1 MLHIEEKRRNENG
14 LQLHFIQSK
23 KYKTLNIVA
32 KLRAPL
38 NRETITKRA
47 LLPYILNQGSKRY
60 PSKPELQLKLDDLYG
75 AVLSVD
81 GSKKGD
87 NHIISIRLE
96 LANPK
101 FIPEKTAIIDDG
113 IRLFS
118 ELLLDPNAANNSF
131 DEKIVER
138 EKNTLKS
145 RIQAVKD
152 DKMNYANMRLID
164 AMCEG
169 EAYGLHVHG
178 YEEDLQEI
186 TAANL
191 YEYYHSLIEEDSLDI
206 YVLGDF
212 DEDEMSRKIAAM
224 FERIGNKV
232 RTVTQSNT
240 IKKEIQT
247 KEVIETEN
255 IQQAKLH
262 IGYRTNTT
270 FKDEDYA
277 TLQVFNGIFG
287 GFPNSKLF
295 INVREKNSLAYYASS
310 RIESHKGL
318 LFVFSGIA
326 PKDYQQ
332 AKDIIQLQMEA
343 MKKGDFT
350 EAELQETKDLIINQ
364 LLETMDHSQGLIEL
378 LYQQVIGDRI
388 ITPEQLINNIRQ
400 VTKGQV
406 TMLATKI
413 EEDTVYL
420 LTSEGGKTNE

>member
-1 MLHIEEKRRNENG
+1 MLPIEEKRRNVNG

-60 PSKPELQLKLDDLYG
+60 PSKQELQLKLDDLYG

-81 GSKKGD
+81 GSKKGN

-101 FIPEKTAIIDDG
+101 FIPEETAIIDDG
-113 IRLFS
+113 ISLFS
-118 ELLLDPNAANNSF
+118 ELLLDPNISNNSF
-131 DEKIVER
+131 NEEIVSR

-169 EAYGLHVHG
+169 EAYELHAHG
-178 YEEDLQEI
+178 YEEDLQAI
-186 TAANL
+186 TAVNL
-191 YEYYHSLIEEDSLDI
+191 YGYYQTLLEEDSLDI

-212 DEDEMSRKIAAM
+212 DEDEMSTKIASL
-224 FERIGNKV
+224 FERKGNHV
-232 RTVTQSNT
+232 WSENESNDP
-240 IKKEIQT
+240 IKDIQA
-247 KEVIETEN
+247 KEVIESED

-277 TLQVFNGIFG
+277 ALQVFNGIFG

-326 PKDYQQ
+326 PEDYEK
-332 AKDIIQLQMEA
+332 ARDIIQLQMEA
-343 MKKGDFT
+343 MKKGDYT
-350 EAELQETKDLIINQ
+350 ETDLQETKELIINQ

-388 ITPEQLINNIRQ
+388 ITPEQLIANIKQ
-400 VTKGQV
+400 VTKEQV
-406 TMLATKI
+406 TMLANKI

-420 LTSEGGKTNE
+420 LTSKGGQTNE

>member
-1 MLHIEEKRRNENG
+1 MLHIEERRRSENG
-14 LQLHFIQSK
+14 LQLHFVQSK

-38 NRETITKRA
+38 DRETITKRA

-60 PSKPELQLKLDDLYG
+60 PNKQELQLKLDDLYG

-81 GSKKGD
+81 GAKKGD
-87 NHIISIRLE
+87 NHIISVRLE

-101 FIPEKTAIIDDG
+101 FIPGQTAIIDEG

-118 ELLLDPNAANNSF
+118 ELLLDPNVSENSF
-131 DEKIVER
+131 DEKIVNR

-169 EAYGLHVHG
+169 EAYQLHVHG

-191 YEYYHSLIEEDSLDI
+191 YEYYQTLIIEDSLDI

-212 DEDEMSRKIAAM
+212 DEDEMSSRIASM
-224 FERIGNKV
+224 FERKKNQV
-232 RTVTQSNT
+232 RDINQSNDS
-240 IKKEIQT
+240 KKDIQP
-247 KEVIETEN
+247 KEVIESED

-277 TLQVFNGIFG
+277 ALQVFNGIFG

-326 PKDYQQ
+326 PKDYEK
-332 AKDIIQLQMEA
+332 AKDIIQQQMEA

-350 EAELQETKDLIINQ
+350 ETDLQETKDLIINQ

-388 ITPEQLINNIRQ
+388 ITPEQLIANIKQ
-400 VTKGQV
+400 VTKEQV
-406 TMLATKI
+406 TKLANII

-420 LTSEGGKTNE
+420 LTNEGGQTNE